1 MPEEQ
6 RPADEQPLA
15 ELPQNHAGFEA
26 VLLPRG
32 NKRLALNL
40 PFLLSSFV
48 GREREKNEVK
58 RLLGTTRLLTLT
70 GPGGCGKTRLAVEVA
85 AGLAED
91 FAGSVRLVELAS
103 LSDPALVAQSVAGVL
118 GLREQPGQ
126 TLTESLVDYLRPRRL
141 LLVLDNCEH
150 VIDACAAL
158 AAMLLHAAPEL
169 RILATSRE
177 ALQLPGEALWVVP
190 SLSLP
195 ALHHLPSPERLLEY
209 DAIRL
214 FVDRVTETMPAF
226 TLTAQNAQTIA
237 RLCHRLDGIPLAL
250 ELAAARVRLLS
261 LNQLLQRL
269 EGNFHLL
276 RSQSRTALPRQ
287 QTLQATIEWSY
298 ALLTDQERLL
308 FGRLA
313 VFAGGF
319 TLEAAEFVCS
329 GAGTAPEA
337 VLEALAQLVNKSL
350 VVVIEQ
356 GEEPRY
362 RLLETVRQYAQEK
375 LAATAEAAAVK
386 TRHANYFLALAE
398 RAEPHLKSAGRAS
411 WLERLEQEHDNLRAA
426 LRWAKEQGE
435 AEPGLRLAGA
445 LGWFW
450 YFRGYLSEA
459 RDWFTALL
467 VLESVDRRTAA
478 SALALFCCGA
488 MFWTLG
494 DYAASRA
501 ALIESVAIWREH
513 PNKQQ
518 LAFSLTLLGLLD
530 GLHGE
535 YQSALNHHEESIT
548 LFREVGDRW
557 GLAFALYWLGDL
569 FRLQRNHPAALARYE
584 ESLAAFRETGDQW
597 GQTTALQGL
606 GALAHR
612 HQEYALAR
620 SYLEEALT
628 FRREAGD
635 RWLIAQTLN
644 TLGVVLLAE
653 GDVQRAAAC
662 IEESLALYR
671 ELGDKLG
678 LIAALRSA
686 GEYAQRQGQTQR
698 AEQFITE
705 RLSLARALGREREV
719 TECVEALARLPA
731 RGQAAQETLR
741 LFALGPGRVVRGD
754 DTLTSSD
761 WGYAKVKEL
770 LFYMLGARSRTKE
783 QIGLAFWPDASSE
796 QVRGSFHDTLY
807 RLRQALG
814 RPDWIRF
821 ERGSYVFN
829 RSLDYWYDVEAF
841 ETALAHAH
849 QHQASA
855 PDQAMQALEDAF
867 RLYQGDF
874 LEDALAGEW
883 YVLPREELRRKYLE
897 ALLLLGRLHVAQ
909 GHDAQAADT
918 YRQAIARDRYLEA
931 AHRELMRCYARLGER
946 GQALRHYEALAEWM
960 RDELG
965 VSPAPETALLV
976 EQLRRGEQL

>member
-6 RPADEQPLA
+6 RPDDEK
-15 ELPQNHAGFEA
+15 LPPEFPKQHSGSEA
-26 VLLPRG
+26 ALLSRKS
-32 NKRLALNL
+32 KRLSPNL

-48 GREREKNEVK
+48 GREREINEVK
-58 RLLGTTRLLTLT
+58 RLLATTRLLTLT

-85 AGLAED
+85 AELAED
-91 FAGSVRLVELAS
+91 FDDYVRLVELAS
-103 LSDPALVAQSVAGVL
+103 LSDPALVSQSVAGAI
-118 GLREQPGQ
+118 GLREQPER

-141 LLVLDNCEH
+141 LLILDNCEH
-150 VIDACAAL
+150 LIDACAAL
-158 AAMLLHAAPEL
+158 AATLLRAAPEL

-177 ALQLPGEALWVVP
+177 ALQVPGETLWVVP

-195 ALHHLPSPERLLEY
+195 DLHHLPSPEHLLEY
-209 DAIRL
+209 DAVRL
-214 FVDRVTETMPAF
+214 FVDRVTETMPTF
-226 TLTAQNAQTIA
+226 TLTAQNGQTIA

-261 LNQLLQRL
+261 LDQLLQRL
-269 EGNFHLL
+269 EGSLHLL
-276 RSQSRTALPRQ
+276 RSQSRIALPRQ

-298 ALLTDQERLL
+298 ALLSEQERLL
-308 FGRLA
+308 FCRLA

-319 TLEAAEFVCS
+319 TLEAAESVCS
-329 GAGTAPEA
+329 GDGIAPEA
-337 VLEALAQLVNKSL
+337 VLEGLAQLVNKSL
-350 VVVIEQ
+350 VVVIEH

-362 RLLETVRQYAQEK
+362 RLLETVRQYSQEK
-375 LAATAEAAAVK
+375 LEATAAASLVK
-386 TRHANYFLALAE
+386 ARHLHYFVALAE
-398 RAEPHLKSAGRAS
+398 TADSHLKSAGRAP
-411 WLERLEQEHDNLRAA
+411 WLERLEREHDNLRAA

-435 AEPGLRLAGA
+435 AEMGLLLAGA

-467 VLESVDRRTAA
+467 ALEAADRRTAA
-478 SALALFCCGA
+478 RAHALFCCGA

-494 DYAASRA
+494 DYPASRA
-501 ALIESVAIWREH
+501 ALAESVAIWREH
-513 PNKQQ
+513 QNKQQ
-518 LAFSLTLLGLLD
+518 LAFALTLLGLLD

-535 YQSALNHHEESIT
+535 YQIALSHQEESIA
-548 LFREVGDRW
+548 LFREVGDHW
-557 GLAFALYWLGDL
+557 GLGFALYWLGDIY
-569 FRLQRNHPAALARYE
+569 RQQRNHAAAQSHYE

-606 GALAHR
+606 GALAYR

-620 SYLEEALT
+620 SYLEEALA

-635 RWLIAQTLN
+635 KWLIAQTLH

-653 GDVQRAAAC
+653 GDSQRAAAC

-671 ELGDKLG
+671 ELGDKQG

-686 GEYAQRQGQTQR
+686 SEHAQRQGDTER
-698 AEQFITE
+698 AGQFLTE
-705 RLSLARALGREREV
+705 RLSLARMLGREREAA
-719 TECVEALARLPA
+719 ECVEALARFPV
-731 RGQAAQETLR
+731 RGRAAQASLR

-754 DTLTSSD
+754 YTLTSAD

-770 LFYMLGARSRTKE
+770 LFYLLGARLRTKE
-783 QIGLAFWPDASSE
+783 QIGLAFWPDASPG
-796 QVRGSFHDTLY
+796 QVRSSFHDTLY
-807 RLRQALG
+807 HLRQALG

-821 ERGSYVFN
+821 ERGSYAFN

-841 ETALAHAH
+841 EAALA
-849 QHQASA
+849 QARQYQTSE
-855 PDQAMQALEDAF
+855 PGQAIQALEDAL

-874 LEDALAGEW
+874 LEETLAGEW
-883 YVLPREELRRKYLE
+883 HVLPREELRREYLE
-897 ALLLLGRLHVAQ
+897 ALLLLGQLHAAER
-909 GHDAQAADT
+909 HYAQAADI
-918 YRQAIARDRYLEA
+918 YRQAIAYDRYLEA
-931 AHRELMRCYARLGER
+931 AHRELMRCYACLGER

-965 VSPAPETALLV
+965 ALPAPETTALI
-976 EQLRRGEQL
+976 ERLRGGEHI